1 MDFMSLIK
9 KGVAT
14 LNGKFPKRTK
24 FDFRCESQAVL
35 LTLLSRRPEKN
46 SKLLISKFNTL
57 DLNISHIYITKNTY
71 INCDCQSRLAKSLHI
86 VLKKSKNKQK
96 SNIKFANCR

>member
-24 FDFRCESQAVL
+24 FDFRGESQAVL

-46 SKLLISKFNTL
+46 SKLLKCYVDSKNSKVLQKYFKFN
-57 DLNISHIYITKNTY
+57 
-71 INCDCQSRLAKSLHI
+71 
-86 VLKKSKNKQK
+86 
-96 SNIKFANCR
+96 